1 VIKTAIIALVAPLL
15 ITGGTGAPANAVE
28 RSTADEGYINPGPN
42 SASTYYEAGMYIIDA
57 GAHTGTS
64 TQSINQGLKPYGLVY
79 ALVKAKIPVQ
89 WIIKSDKTGFNTA
102 AGNDQP
108 DISNYDC
115 DGPGTAYASKNYV
128 SGAFVIS
135 KDFAAAAKPIID
147 SWKSSYAGLTVD
159 GPCTNTPTTP
169 FPVFATIKSW
179 PRAVLDTQNG
189 SVAVAYYNNAGIA
202 QGSTTDP
209 NNPPAYRLASP
220 TQLTPCDDMYIMPHA
235 DPTYA
240 THSNLINFVK
250 KGGDLYA
257 SCHAVSVLENIVY
270 PAGHESATA
279 KAMNF
284 LTTQGTVLYSAHS
297 SQGSPAYTLGSA
309 GTTVGGVTPGD
320 PVAQFLGKPD
330 LAMQQGSEQIFI
342 PSATI
347 GGGRSEWRP
356 STRIISYD
364 PTQANTN
371 GGSAVTNP
379 KQAAAAIA
387 YGPAWGDI
395 NAGLVMYQGG
405 HSVNKGTAD
414 DVAAQ
419 RAFWNFQLL
428 AAVSSSAVPSA
439 SDRTPTVVMTES
451 STTAASVNSVIPV
464 SGYAVGGSGSY
475 KYSWASSCFK
485 STGEATTSGTFANA
499 NSADT
504 TFRTPDVAG
513 QINCN
518 LTLTIIDTCGRFSF
532 GYQTISVAPTANV
545 RIAQS
550 VSGTHTTATA
560 STYTIVVTNDGAIS
574 GTTTGDGNYASSVKV
589 TSLIPAGA
597 AFGSVAI
604 SGSAPTGATCAQ
616 SMINGSAGW
625 TCDLKDMTDEQV
637 VTIILTLNPNAA
649 GTLTNT
655 VTANTLSYD
664 NDLSDNVDSDN
675 ITVTEDVTI
684 RPSLSMTKEPSVQQA
699 GANGKVSF
707 KLSVTNTTS
716 GGDIT
721 LTNIVLT
728 DNFNTLGTL
737 TCNEGGRAVFDG
749 ATSGATYTI
758 PSLARGVRWEAA
770 CTITGVFS
778 SGSATTG
785 TNTLY
790 AAFSYG
796 GTNYTATSGA
806 VTINKANSLEITKTE
821 EGALKPGG
829 LITYRIRVYNPTS
842 SSATNVVLTDT
853 LPLGVTVESV
863 TATNTN
869 TSVMETATAKV
880 IAWDKFNGNTTTTGQ
895 GWLASSWTL
904 TTSGGTTP
912 VLSSSGNTTGL
923 STPFTSERNS
933 IMIKAASSEAP
944 SFSRTVTLSR
954 EYKSVS
960 VVFECS
966 SQSTGPTL
974 RVSMAGTEIFRG
986 TCTNSRQQIVASV
999 PSSVFTTAGS
1009 KELKFETVAN
1019 TSTSTKAIFIDDIFV
1034 LGGFAAGDLFTGAY
1048 DSQQGMVASWTET
1061 DSNNYLGQKAIG
1073 TSGGWSGTSVVFK
1086 SSDSSNRATSK
1097 IEGNFYYDPARY
1109 AGATIAFTCSH
1120 SKDLGD
1126 SDKLVFKV
1134 GSTTVRTEGKSTS
1147 YCEKSSSNPSSDSAM
1162 KLDTFTVP
1170 SANLPS
1176 TAGNVKFTFEF
1187 TSKKDRDIA
1196 ISDFFVLVREKGSSS
1211 VSVTYNTLA
1220 AALAG
1225 PYTLAAGEAK
1235 EISYTVRI
1243 PNPYVPGFLT
1253 GLVNTA
1259 SVKSDQMANPAF
1271 SIISTPFAVSKLSV
1285 EKRSDKSMVASGG
1298 NVVYTYNVTNNG
1310 TTGSTI
1316 DTITVSDAGCSPVTL
1331 QSKNGDSSTVLGA
1344 GKTWTY
1350 TCTLTNLTSETT
1362 TVVSVSGVDNLGDPQ
1377 SDDDALTVKVS
1388 SPSLTVTVSPAAKS
1402 IYAGNNVSYT
1412 YLVKNTGNV
1421 SLKNV
1426 GVTAANCPTVRYKS
1440 GDPNGDL
1447 ELEAGDTW
1455 TFICTSPAITVSQ
1468 TNQSVTARGTDV
1480 AIGTVVNSSPVT
1492 VAVTVYNRPV
1502 IKVTKTVKNTGP
1514 SPSGPASSISVLE
1527 SNTVVYEYSV
1537 TVETATLSSVRVN
1550 DTGCTVPVT
1559 PTSGDTGTTS
1569 GVLEIGET
1577 WIFTCNAG
1585 KLLFSE
1591 TATATVMGVDGLTN
1605 RVQSDEVSTYVEVV
1619 SPELL
1624 LSVTPNKEYIRKGAT
1639 ELYTYT
1645 ITNIGGATF
1654 TGFTSVTDTNCALSL
1669 PDASTHSLAPGSTW
1683 TFTCSKAATGT
1694 SMLSQFNVTGTYS
1707 TAGGPQTYSPAEATY
1722 KVFVMDPAMTVQK
1735 LAQVYKGTSSETR
1748 TAGFQSSVT
1757 AAIGDTIVFKYIV
1770 TGGEGSI
1777 PEVAGINAIVLTA
1790 INDNDCLVSTFK
1802 QVKSNGYNVGD
1813 SNNSGAIDKNEP
1825 WEFTCTAKTSVTAAG
1840 TPTNTPI
1847 ASPVTLDADTTLEA
1861 GSSGIGIRKG
1871 GYSYSPSYIS
1881 AGSAVEITVVPVKES
1896 PSKKFTVAGAS
1907 TAVKSFSVLASPA
1920 GKNLSETSS
1929 ATITIDPGIQNYSLT
1944 YNANGGSGTAPD
1956 TQFGSG
1962 NQTVSDAGTLTKTGF
1977 RFAGWYTNA
1986 NRTGGTAYAVGSTY
2000 NLAANATLYAV
2011 WIANVTYD
2019 ANGADTGT
2027 VGTDATEYIPG
2038 STVTITASSPTL
2050 EKTGATFAG
2059 WNTAPDGSGTS
2070 YPISGT
2076 FTIPGDVTLYAKWT
2090 VTLAYNANGGTGAV
2104 PATTTQ
2110 LLNATPAVSNKTNAM
2125 TNGVQ
2130 NFIGWNTA
2138 ADGSGAEYFVGG
2150 NTDPLTANTILYAEW
2165 TNSPVYTI
2173 TYLVESA
2180 TSGSAPTD
2188 PRNYLGGTLTNLAS
2202 NTGSL
2207 ARTGYTFNGW
2217 SCNSVNYSEGASITI
2232 GSANIVCTPRWNEI
2246 APSGGGSGGSGGSG
2260 GGGNVVV
2267 LPIITFDPN
2276 YPNGPAV
2283 TQQGGS
2289 GEVTLLP
2296 NTYKRP
2302 GYKFKGWSRNAAG
2315 PVQILDGGKL
2325 TVTENLTLYAIWE
2338 EEPVVTPVT
2347 PGNPVTITFNS
2358 NCAPRIIEKQTNA
2371 GKVKLNSNTFTCP
2384 SYAFAGWST
2393 SPTGSVDY
2401 LDKAIYNFASPA
2413 TLYAVWVKSA
2423 VVPTITKG
2431 EYRFEVFFDMN
2442 SIVITSVENKN
2453 IANHIALIKK
2463 KAGANAS
2470 YKVVVEGW
2478 VQPNPKP
2485 GNIKYL
2491 SEGRA
2496 KRVAALM
2503 RTLGLKATYKELYK
2517 GLGADNMPKA
2527 RHASVIVTWTST
2539 K

>member
-1 VIKTAIIALVAPLL
+1 MLKAAIIALVAPLL

-42 SASTYYEAGMYIIDA
+42 SSSTYFESGMYIIDA

-64 TQSINQGLKPYGLVY
+64 TQSVNQGLKPYGLVY

-89 WIIKSDKTGFNTA
+89 WVIKSDKTGFNTA

-115 DGPGTAYASKNYV
+115 DGSGAAYASKNYV
-128 SGAFVIS
+128 SGAFVIA
-135 KDFAAAAKPIID
+135 KEFAAAAKPIID
-147 SWKSSYAGLTVD
+147 SWKSSNAGLTVD
-159 GPCTNTPTTP
+159 GPCTNTPVTP

-189 SVAVAYYNNAGIA
+189 SVAVAYYNNAGIT

-284 LTTQGTVLYSAHS
+284 LTTKGMVLYSAHS
-297 SQGSPAYTLGSA
+297 SQGSPAYTLGSN
-309 GTTVGGVTPGD
+309 GTTTAGVTPGD

-330 LAMQQGSEQIFI
+330 LAMQAGSEQIFI

-347 GGGRSEWRP
+347 GGSNSEWRP
-356 STRIISYD
+356 STRIIAYD

-371 GGSAVTNP
+371 GGTAVNNP

-395 NAGLVMYQGG
+395 NAGMVMYQGG
-405 HSVNKGTAD
+405 HSVAKGTAD

-439 SDRTPTVVMTES
+439 SDRTPTVVMTET
-451 STTAASVNSVIPV
+451 STTAAAVNSVIPV
-464 SGYAVGGSGSY
+464 SGYAIGGSGSY

-499 NSADT
+499 TSADT

-532 GYQTISVAPTANV
+532 GFQTISVAPTANV
-545 RIAQS
+545 RIAQT

-560 STYTIVVTNDGAIS
+560 TTYTIVVTNDGAAA
-574 GTTTGDGNYASSVKV
+574 GTTTGDGNYASAVKV

-597 AFGSVAI
+597 TFGSVAI
-604 SGSAPTGATCAQ
+604 SGSAPSGATCAQ
-616 SMINGSAGW
+616 SMINGAAGW

-637 VTIILTLNPNAA
+637 VTIVLTLNPNTA

-655 VTANTLSYD
+655 VIANTLSYD
-664 NDLSDNVDSDN
+664 NDLSDNVDSDGV
-675 ITVTEDVTI
+675 TVTEDVTI

-699 GANGKVSF
+699 GANGKASF

-716 GGDIT
+716 GGDIA

-737 TCNEGGRAVFDG
+737 TCIEGGVAVFDA
-749 ATSGATYTI
+749 ATSGSTYTI
-758 PSLARGVRWEAA
+758 PSIARGARWEAA
-770 CTITGVFS
+770 CTISGVFS
-778 SGSATTG
+778 SGTATTG
-785 TNTLY
+785 TNTLN
-790 AAFSYG
+790 AAYSYG

-806 VTINKANSLEITKTE
+806 VTINKAASLEITKTE
-821 EGALKPGG
+821 EGALKPGS
-829 LITYRIRVYNPTS
+829 LITYRVRIYNPTGTT
-842 SSATNVVLTDT
+842 ATNVVLADT

-869 TSVMETATAKV
+869 TSIQETATANV
-880 IAWDKFNGNTTTTGQ
+880 IAWDKFNATNTTNQ
-895 GWLASSWTL
+895 GWTATSWTL
-904 TTSGGTTP
+904 TAGGTTTP
-912 VLSSSGNTTGL
+912 ALATSGNTTGL
-923 STPFTSERNS
+923 STPFSNERNS
-933 IMIKAASSEAP
+933 MMIKALSTEAP
-944 SFSRTVTLSR
+944 SFSRTVPLSTQ
-954 EYKSVS
+954 YKSVK
-960 VVFECS
+960 VAFECS
-966 SQSTGPTL
+966 SMSTGPTL
-974 RVSMAGTEIFRG
+974 KVSMAGTEIFRG
-986 TCTNSRQQIVASV
+986 TCTNARQQIIASV
-999 PSSVFTTAGS
+999 PSSVFATSGA
-1009 KELKFETVAN
+1009 KELKFEVVAN
-1019 TSTSTKAIFIDDIFV
+1019 TATGTKAIFIDDIFV
-1034 LGGFAAGDLFTGAY
+1034 LGGFAAGDIFTGAY
-1048 DSQQGMVASWTET
+1048 DSQQGMVASWIET
-1061 DSNNYLGQKAIG
+1061 DSNNYLSQKAVGI
-1073 TSGGWSGTSVVFK
+1073 SGGWSGTSVIFK
-1086 SSDSSNRATSK
+1086 SSDSSNRVTSK
-1097 IEGNFYYDPARY
+1097 IEGSFYYDPARY

-1126 SDKLVFKV
+1126 SDKLVFKI
-1134 GSTTVRTEGKSTS
+1134 GTTTLRTEGKSTS
-1147 YCEKSSSNPSSDSAM
+1147 YCEKQSSNPSSDSAM

-1170 SANLPS
+1170 SANLPT

-1211 VSVTYNTLA
+1211 VSVSYSTLS

-1235 EISYTVRI
+1235 EISYTVRV

-1259 SVKSDQMANPAF
+1259 SVKSDQMANPAY
-1271 SIISTPFAVSKLSV
+1271 SIISTPFAVSKLAV
-1285 EKRSDKSMVASGG
+1285 NKTSDKSIVSSGG
-1298 NVVYTYNVTNNG
+1298 TVVYTYNVTNNG

-1316 DTITVSDAGCSPVTL
+1316 DTITVTDAGCSSITL
-1331 QSKNGDSSTVLGA
+1331 LSKNGDTATVLRS
-1344 GKTWTY
+1344 GKTWSY
-1350 TCTLTNLTSETT
+1350 TCTLTNLTAETS
-1362 TVVSVSGVDNLGDPQ
+1362 TVVSVSGVDNVGDTQ
-1377 SDDDALTVKVS
+1377 SDDDVLTVMVS
-1388 SPSLTVTVSPAAKS
+1388 SPSLTVTASPAAKS
-1402 IYAGNNVSYT
+1402 IYAGNSVSYT

-1455 TFICTSPAITVSQ
+1455 TFICTTAAISTSQ
-1468 TNQSVTARGTDV
+1468 TNQSITAHGNDA
-1480 AIGTVVNSSPVT
+1480 AIGTLTTSSAIT

-1502 IKVTKTVKNTGP
+1502 ITVTKTVKNTGP
-1514 SPSGPASSISVLE
+1514 SPSGPATSISVLE
-1527 SNTVVYEYSV
+1527 SNTVIYDYRVS
-1537 TVETATLSSVRVN
+1537 VETATLSSVRVN
-1550 DTGCTVPVT
+1550 DTGCSV
-1559 PTSGDTGTTS
+1559 PTSPVAGDTGTS
-1569 GVLEIGET
+1569 VGVLEIGEVWT
-1577 WIFTCNAG
+1577 FSCTAG

-1619 SPELL
+1619 SPEIL

-1639 ELYTYT
+1639 EVYTYK

-1654 TGFTSVTDTNCALSL
+1654 TGFTSVVDTNCAISL
-1669 PDASTHSLAPGSTW
+1669 PDASTHSLAPGAEW
-1683 TFTCSKAATGT
+1683 TFTCSKAASGT
-1694 SMLSQFNVTGTYS
+1694 SMLSQFNVTGSYT
-1707 TAGGPQTYSPAEATY
+1707 TAGGSQSYSPAEATY
-1722 KVFVMDPAMTVQK
+1722 KVFVMDPAMAVQK

-1770 TGGEGSI
+1770 TGGEGSV
-1777 PEVAGINAIVLTA
+1777 PEVAGINAFVLTA
-1790 INDNDCLVSTFK
+1790 INDNDCQVSTFA
-1802 QVKSNGYNVGD
+1802 QVRANGYNVGD
-1813 SNNSGAIDKNEP
+1813 SNNSGAIDKNEQ
-1825 WEFTCTAKTSVTAAG
+1825 WQFTCTAKTSVTASG
-1840 TPTNTPI
+1840 VPTSTPI

-1861 GSSGIGIRKG
+1861 GNSGIGIRKG
-1871 GYSYSPSYIS
+1871 GYNYAPDYFTAQSSV
-1881 AGSAVEITVVPVKES
+1881 AITLIAAQES

-1907 TAVKSFSVLASPA
+1907 QAVKSFSVLASPA

-1929 ATITIDPGIQNYSLT
+1929 ATITIDPNLQNYSLA

-1962 NQTVSDAGTLTKTGF
+1962 NQTVSDAGSLTKSGF

-2000 NLAANATLYAV
+2000 NLGANATLYAV
-2011 WIANVTYD
+2011 WLANVTYD

-2027 VGTDATEYIPG
+2027 VGTDSTDYIPG
-2038 STVTITASSPTL
+2038 ATVTITASSPTL
-2050 EKTGATFAG
+2050 QKTGATFAG
-2059 WNTAPDGSGTS
+2059 WNTAADGSGTT
-2070 YPISGT
+2070 YPTSGT
-2076 FTIPGDVTLYAKWT
+2076 FTISGNLTLFAKWT
-2090 VTLAYNANGGTGAV
+2090 VSLSYNVNGGTGAV
-2104 PATTTQ
+2104 PASSTQ
-2110 LLNATPAVSNKTNAM
+2110 LLNSTPAVANKTNAM

-2130 NFIGWNTA
+2130 SFIGWNTA
-2138 ADGSGAEYFVGG
+2138 ADGSGADYFVGN
-2150 NTDPLTANTILYAEW
+2150 NTDPLLENTVLYAVW

-2173 TYLVESA
+2173 TYLLESA
-2180 TSGSAPTD
+2180 TAGSVPVD
-2188 PRNYLGGTLTNLAS
+2188 PRNYLSGSTATIAS

-2207 ARTGYTFNGW
+2207 SRTGYTFNGW
-2217 SCNSVNYSEGASITI
+2217 SCNNVTTSEGASLSI
-2232 GSANIVCTPRWNEI
+2232 GSANIVCTPRWNEE
-2246 APSGGGSGGSGGSG
+2246 APSGGSGGGSGGGGGS
-2260 GGGNVVV
+2260 VTI
-2267 LPIITFDPN
+2267 LPIILLNPN
-2276 YPNGPAV
+2276 YPGPA
-2283 TQQGGS
+2283 TAAQSGS

-2296 NTYKRP
+2296 NTFKRT
-2302 GYKFKGWSRNAAG
+2302 GYKFLGWSRLAIG

-2338 EEPVVTPVT
+2338 AEPVVTPVV
-2347 PGNPVTITFNS
+2347 PGNPVTITLNS
-2358 NCAPRIIEKQTNA
+2358 NCAPRVNEKQINA
-2371 GKVKLNSNTFTCP
+2371 GKVKLNSNTFTC
-2384 SYAFAGWST
+2384 AGNTFAGWST
-2393 SPTGSVDY
+2393 SPTGVVEY
-2401 LDKAIYNFASPA
+2401 LDQSLYNFAAPA
-2413 TLYAVWVKSA
+2413 TLYAVWVKSDVA
-2423 VVPTITKG
+2423 PTITKG

-2442 SIVITSVENKN
+2442 SIVITAAEKKN
-2453 IANHIALIKK
+2453 ITNQVAIIKK
-2463 KAGANAS
+2463 KAGTNAS
-2470 YKVVVEGW
+2470 IKVAVEGW

-2496 KRVAALM
+2496 KKVAAMM
-2503 RTLGLKATYKELYK
+2503 RSLGLKATYKEFYK
-2517 GLGADNMPKA
+2517 GLGRDNMPKA
-2527 RHASVIVTWTST
+2527 RHASVVVTWTST